1 MSKKMVNAL
10 KAKVRESKYNN
21 LRPTEETLNS
31 GYEFVYEFA
40 HNFII
45 NGKVIANDFINNL
58 CSKHK
63 NLIQQDKNGKKDYRL
78 FAKAVFTEM
87 FEYASAKVPNDSV
100 IEKLITDYSTFNN
113 RSTYITLV
121 LSQNQALHPFELHI
135 GNIYS
140 SLKPKRICMNCDD
153 PNCLKF
159 NFSMNEGVYRGQDL
173 ICDLH
178 NSVEFKLKYKD
189 GNVTYEDGKVLLT
202 IPKELKN
209 YKVNDKNLFDII
221 VEYFQKICEKLGF
234 KFETKIEHS
243 LGKPLKVVSEA
254 NASSVE
260 DLKLKV
266 NNPR

>member
-1 MSKKMVNAL
+1 MVNAL
-10 KAKVRESKYNN
+10 KAKVKESKYNN

-31 GYEFVYEFA
+31 GYEFVYESA

-45 NGKVIANDFINNL
+45 NRKVIANDFINNL

-87 FEYASAKVPNDSV
+87 FEYAGAKVPNDSI

-113 RSTYITLV
+113 RSTYIMLV
-121 LSQNQALHPFELHI
+121 LSQNQALRPFELHI
-135 GNIYS
+135 GNYS
-140 SLKPKRICMNCDD
+140 LFKPKRICMNCDD

-159 NFSMNEGVYRGQDL
+159 SFSVNEGVYNSDGVL
-173 ICDLH
+173 VCNLH
-178 NSVEFKLKYKD
+178 NSVKFKLKCKD

-221 VEYFQKICEKLGF
+221 VEYFQKFCEKLDF
-234 KFETKIEHS
+234 KFETKVEHS
-243 LGKPLKVVSEA
+243 LGKPLKVLNDV
-254 NASSVE
+254 NASH
-260 DLKLKV
+260 DKNLNLNL
-266 NNPR
+266 NN